1 MCRLLLQLVVT
12 GQPVFFI
19 LGLSKIDIRDVHVVK
34 RALRLGLE
42 DIDRIDDII
51 QSEPKHQCYR

>member
-1 MCRLLLQLVVT
+1 MCRLLLQIVVT

-19 LGLSKIDIRDVHVVK
+19 LGLGKIDIRDVVK

-42 DIDRIDDII
+42 DIDSIDNII